1 MSPPPKGYLL
11 SIDNGT
17 QSVRA
22 MLFDSRGELLAKHS
36 IALDPYFSTQ
46 PGWAEQRAEYF
57 WQSLCDACQGL
68 WPQLEIAREQIT
80 AVSVTTQRAT
90 AVALDAAGDP
100 LRPAFSWLDQRK
112 VDSRPALG
120 RLESLAMRALG
131 VKSSVDA
138 FHQSAESNWLA
149 QFEPDNW
156 AATAHYL
163 LLSGYHV
170 QRLTGC
176 YSDAVASQ
184 VGYLPFDFKRQRW
197 ADERDWTWRALPIE
211 RQMLPEL
218 VAAAGLLGNITAE
231 ACEQT
236 GIPEGLPLIAS
247 GSDKACEVL
256 GSGCVESN
264 TGSLSF
270 GSLATFNVTSN
281 RYFEAISAHPA
292 YPGVVPNSFN
302 IETVVQRGYW
312 MVSWFK
318 REFGL
323 REQQLAAERGVTPEA
338 LFDDLL
344 DAVPAGSTGLM
355 LQPYWSPSADDTA
368 GVARGAIIGFT
379 EQHSRAHLYRA
390 MIEGLT
396 YALREGMEQVEK
408 RSGQRIQRLVASGG
422 GSQSDSIL
430 QITADIFGLPVSRP
444 HTFESS
450 GLGAAIAAAVGA
462 GLYPDFNH
470 AAANMT
476 RTSKTFYPDPANH
489 ATYQQL
495 YRQVYQNLYRQ
506 LQPSYKKLQTLI
518 GR

>member
-1 MSPPPKGYLL
+1 MTPLPKDCLL

-22 MLFDSRGELLAKHS
+22 MLFNAHGELLAKHS
-36 IALDPYFSTQ
+36 IALEPYFSTQ

-57 WQSLCDACQGL
+57 WDALCAACQGL
-68 WPQLEIAREQIT
+68 WPQLEIPRERIA
-80 AVSVTTQRAT
+80 AVSLTTQRAT
-90 AVALDAAGDP
+90 AVAIDEAGEP

-112 VDSRPALG
+112 VTSRPAL
-120 RLESLAMRALG
+120 RALESLAMRALG
-131 VKSSVDA
+131 VKSAVDA

-149 QFEPDNW
+149 QMEPHNW

-163 LLSGYHV
+163 LLSGYHI
-170 QRLTGC
+170 QRLTGR

-184 VGYLPFDFKRQRW
+184 VCYVPFDFKRQRW
-197 ADERDWTWRALPIE
+197 ADDSDWTWRALPIA

-218 VAAAGLLGNITAE
+218 HPAGQPLGNITAQAAAE
-231 ACEQT
+231 T
-236 GIPEGLPLIAS
+236 GIPEGLALIAS

-256 GSGCVESN
+256 GSGCLN
-264 TGSLSF
+264 PDTGSLSF
-270 GSLATFNVTSN
+270 GSLATYNVTSN
-281 RYFEAISAHPA
+281 RYFEAISGHPA
-292 YPGVVPNSFN
+292 YPGVVPGTFN

-312 MVSWFK
+312 MVGWFK

-323 REQQLAAERGVTPEA
+323 REEQLALERGVTPET

-344 DAVPAGSTGLM
+344 DAVPAGAAGLM
-355 LQPYWSPSADDTA
+355 LQPYWSPSADDRT

-396 YALREGMEQVEK
+396 YALREGKEQVEK
-408 RSGQRIQRLVASGG
+408 RSGQRIRRLVASGG

-430 QITADIFGLPVSRP
+430 QITADIFGLPVERP
-444 HTFESS
+444 RTFETS

-462 GLYPDFNH
+462 GLYPDFGS

-476 RTSKTFYPDPANH
+476 RTAKIFDPDPANREV
-489 ATYQQL
+489 YQQL

-506 LQPSYKKLQTLI
+506 LQPSYKKLQSLI
-518 GR
+518 AR